1 MRGSDFARTLTRT
14 VKGTSYVCQQC
25 STVHAKWTGRCTGC
39 GEWNTV
45 VEEAVPRGVKSSRAR
60 GSIAVSSTG
69 AKVVT
74 LADALSEESRAPRT
88 PVGMTEVDRVL
99 GGGLVT
105 GSVVLVGGEPG
116 VGKSTLLL
124 QVVASIAAKDPGRG
138 GVLYVSG
145 EESAAQV
152 AGRARRLGVR
162 EHDALRLLA
171 TGELDEV
178 ESAIAKT
185 DPAIIAIDSV
195 QTLRA
200 SELESAAGSVAQ
212 LREVTARLVTLAKQQ
227 SRTMVLIGHVTKD
240 GSLAGPKVLEHLVD
254 VVLAFDGQR
263 SGGPR
268 ILRTVKNRFG
278 ASGEL
283 AVLEMSKDGLR
294 EVPDPSSLFLS
305 ERPKDV
311 PGSVVISSAD
321 GARPLLLEVQALV
334 TPSAMPSP
342 RRVATG
348 IDATRL
354 AILTAVLSQ
363 RAGLALRDRDVFV
376 SVAGGA
382 SIEEPAADLAIACAL
397 ASSVVDLALPA
408 DLVVFGEVGLAGE
421 VRAVPRCTPRLEEA
435 AKLGFRRAL
444 IPRANVERGEAPP
457 GIAVHGVAHS
467 REVAAWIER
476 KAGS

>member
-1 MRGSDFARTLTRT
+1 MKGSR
-14 VKGTSYVCQQC
+14 YVCQSCGAVFSRHQ
-25 STVHAKWTGRCTGC
+25 GRCSQC
-39 GEWNTV
+39 NEWNSL
-45 VEEAVPRGVKSSRAR
+45 VEEAAPRASKTKGA
-60 GSIAVSSTG
+60 IAVSRTG
-69 AKVVT
+69 GAPV
-74 LADALSEESRAPRT
+74 ALSEALADEAPRT
-88 PVGMTEVDRVL
+88 PTGMPEVDRVL
-99 GGGLVT
+99 GGGLVE
-105 GSVVLVGGEPG
+105 GSVVLLGGEPG

-124 QVVASIAAKDPGRG
+124 QLVARLTESAGRG
-138 GVLYVSG
+138 GVLYASG

-152 AGRARRLGVR
+152 AGRARRLGVQ
-162 EHDALRLLA
+162 EAASLRLVA
-171 TGELDEV
+171 SGELDDV
-178 ESAIAKT
+178 EAAVARC
-185 DPAIIAIDSV
+185 DPAVIAVDSV

-200 SELESAAGSVAQ
+200 AELESAAGSVGQ

-227 SRTMVLIGHVTKD
+227 GRTVLLVGHVTKD

-254 VVLAFDGQR
+254 VVLSFDGQR

-283 AVLEMSKDGLR
+283 AVMEMTREGLR
-294 EVPDPSSLFLS
+294 EVSDPSALFLA

-311 PGSVVISSAD
+311 PGSVVVSSAD

-354 AILTAVLSQ
+354 AILTAVLGQ
-363 RAGLALRDRDVFV
+363 RAGLAVRDRDVFV

-382 SIEEPAADLAIACAL
+382 SIDEPASDLAVACAI
-397 ASSVVDLALPA
+397 ASSVVELSLPP
-408 DLVVFGEVGLAGE
+408 DMVVFGEVGLAGE

-435 AKLGFRRAL
+435 AKLGFKRAL
-444 IPRANVERGEAPP
+444 VPKANVERGEVPP
-457 GIAVHGVAHS
+457 GIRAHGVAHA

-476 KAGS
+476 KSRDV